1 MNTELVDPKEYEQ
14 ARAQLGPSF
23 VRILSY
29 FREDGTKSV
38 DAIEGAMR
46 DRDSAALVIP
56 AHTIKGESRQFGS
69 RALGTLAEKIE
80 MTARR
85 CVEERTGPEELA
97 LDIANLRSCFS
108 LTLAELEKH
117 SVPAQAQ
124 SRPNDFGRKA
134 PASLTS
140 ITR

>member
-1 MNTELVDPKEYEQ
+1 MNSELIDPKEYEQ
-14 ARAQLGPSF
+14 ARAQLGLSF

-29 FREDGTKSV
+29 FREDGIKSV
-38 DAIEGAMR
+38 EAIEHALR

-97 LDIANLRSCFS
+97 LDIASLRMCFS
-108 LTLAELEKH
+108 HTLAELEKH

-124 SRPNDFGRKA
+124 SRPADFGRKG

-140 ITR
+140 IIR

>member
-1 MNTELVDPKEYEQ
+1 MNTELIDPKQYEQ
-14 ARAQLGPSF
+14 ARAQLGASF

-29 FREDGTKSV
+29 FREDGVKSV
-38 DAIEGAMR
+38 EALERAMR

-69 RALGTLAEKIE
+69 RALGDLSEKIE

-97 LDIANLRSCFS
+97 LDVASLRTCFS
-108 LTLAELEKH
+108 RTLAELEKH
-117 SVPAQAQ
+117 SMPAQAQ
-124 SRPNDFGRKA
+124 SRQTDFGRKA